1 MFQRYRL
8 ARFFAMQQKT
18 LFQRVTTPK
27 ALSPIEETA
36 GQALTVNEFHTRS
49 ALPNNRQHPNA
60 LGVRPG
66 ARLGGEGS
74 DMIKFG
80 ALATLRIGTKLA
92 ITVGAGAV
100 LVVAMIL
107 NQQLG
112 NASVARQAER
122 GRSDQAVATE
132 LLHAGVALQR
142 MQIGTREIRLAISE
156 READQALAALR
167 KDENEAISYLQSAY
181 ENCVNEENRAR
192 LEKVLA
198 LTKDYDAAAEKM
210 TAAKK
215 AYAEIT
221 EPLAQ
226 ASKAGAGIDAL
237 IDKATSTAGG
247 QAMQRMLEA
256 TEYTD
261 EAGRINFG
269 FGFFVVVLLVGGAV
283 FGVVSIGRP
292 IHTIAGVLLQLAGG
306 QRDVDIPYTG
316 RGDEVGDAARA
327 ARTFR
332 DNLVRLE
339 TLEAEQ
345 KQAAARTVAE
355 RKDMVRKLADEF
367 ERAVGNI
374 VGTVSSAA
382 ANLETAAASLT
393 KNAKATQH
401 LSAVVA
407 TASEQ
412 ASANVQSVA
421 SATGEMGS
429 SIDEIRR
436 QVQVSTTIAGEA
448 VKQAGMTDGRI
459 NDLSRAATRIGDV
472 VKLITTIAAQTNLL
486 ALNAT
491 IEAARA
497 GEAGKGFAVVAAEVK
512 MLASQT
518 AKATEDIKAQIAE
531 IQGATKESVAA
542 IQEIGGTI
550 ARISEIASSITASVE
565 AQGTATQEIARNV
578 TQAAQGAVQV
588 ATNIVD
594 VNRGADETGTAS
606 AQVLLAAQSLSGE
619 SRKLE
624 AEVKHFLDTV
634 RAA

>member
-1 MFQRYRL
+1 MVKL
-8 ARFFAMQQKT
+8 GAFAK
-18 LFQRVTTPK
+18 
-27 ALSPIEETA
+27 
-36 GQALTVNEFHTRS
+36 
-49 ALPNNRQHPNA
+49 
-60 LGVRPG
+60 
-66 ARLGGEGS
+66 
-74 DMIKFG
+74 
-80 ALATLRIGTKLA
+80 LRIGTKLA
-92 ITVGAGAV
+92 ITVGAGAL

-122 GRSDQAVATE
+122 GRSDQVVATD

-156 READQALAALR
+156 REAEQALAALR

-192 LEKVLA
+192 LERVLA
-198 LTKDYDAAAEKM
+198 LTKTYDVAAEKM
-210 TAAKK
+210 TTAKK

-226 ASKAGAGIDAL
+226 ASKAGAEIDEL

-247 QAMQRMLEA
+247 QAMQRMSEA
-256 TEYTD
+256 TQYTD
-261 EAGRINFG
+261 QAGRINFG
-269 FGFFVVVLLVGGAV
+269 FGFFVVMLLIGGAV

-292 IHTIAGVLLQLAGG
+292 IHTIADVLLQLADGK
-306 QRDVDIPYTG
+306 REVDIPYTG

-339 TLEAEQ
+339 LLEAEQ
-345 KQAAARTVAE
+345 KEAAARTVAE

-448 VKQAGMTDGRI
+448 VKQASMTDGRI
-459 NDLSRAATRIGDV
+459 NDLSQAATRIGDV

-565 AQGTATQEIARNV
+565 AQGAATQEISRNV

-624 AEVKHFLDTV
+624 AEVKNFLDTV